1 MRDIIIYWGDRRVTE
16 ARLGE
21 RGEQRALRFL
31 KEQGYRVI
39 TRNYRWRGGEIDIIA
54 RDGNTLAFIEVKTR
68 SDERFAPAE
77 EALTPRKRERL
88 IRTAKCYIAR
98 YRPGTDLRFDV
109 VAIVGDEVRLYK
121 DAFEVE

>member
-16 ARLGE
+16 VRLGE
-21 RGEQRALRFL
+21 RGERRALRFL
-31 KEQGYRVI
+31 KEQGYRIVA
-39 TRNYRWRGGEIDIIA
+39 RNYRWRGGEIDIIA
-54 RDGNTLAFIEVKTR
+54 RDGDALAFIEVKTR
-68 SDERFAPAE
+68 SDERFASAE

-88 IRTAKCYIAR
+88 IRTAQYYIAQHH
-98 YRPGTDLRFDV
+98 PGIDLRFDV